1 MAYAL
6 GENLVDYLFF
16 LSPAIS
22 LILSLFNRGLTNKA
36 VLSLNTGNALRNMY
50 PQAFPFE
57 ETKDWVVFEQKRRLK
72 VRFTLVS
79 NKKSPTV
86 YYIYFDKEQLEELKD
101 HLLKHRLSL
110 DVQN

>member
-6 GENLVDYLFF
+6 GENAVDYLFF
-16 LSPAIS
+16 LAPAMS

-36 VLSLNTGNALRNMY
+36 VLPSNTGNALRNMY

-57 ETKDWVVFEQKRRLK
+57 DTKDWIVIEQKRRLK

-79 NKKSPTV
+79 HENIPTV
-86 YYIYFDKEQLEELKD
+86 YYIYFDKDKLEELKD
-101 HLLKHRLSL
+101 HLLKHRLPL
-110 DVQN
+110 DVQK